1 MSWAAPKDTSLPN
14 IVIHGVDAAADAG
27 DSTKGYHSTLN
38 ILGIYPLYEPN
49 FEPVEC
55 INNNLIY
62 SKYFVERY
70 EIEFAPFKV
79 RLNSNWQD
87 YKDLDF
93 FLRYVMKK
101 DYLFMIILST
111 SNLNRAGYNVD
122 NTFWYD
128 KPSTRILIK
137 ENNISNNK
145 EQGTVEVSLTVQYP
159 GIV

>member
-62 SKYFVERY
+62 SKYFIEQY

-79 RLNSNWQD
+79 RLSSNWQD
-87 YKDLDF
+87 YKDLDY
-93 FLRYVMKK
+93 FLKYVIKK
-101 DYLFMIILST
+101 DYLFLVILST
-111 SNLNRAGYNVD
+111 SNLNRAGCNED

-128 KPSTRILIK
+128 KSITRILIK
-137 ENNISNNK
+137 EMNINNNK

>member
-1 MSWAAPKDTSLPN
+1 MSWTAPKDTSLPN

-38 ILGIYPLYEPN
+38 VFGIYPMYEPN

-87 YKDLDF
+87 YKDLDY
-93 FLRYVMKK
+93 FLKYVVKK
-101 DYLFMIILST
+101 DYLFSNKIIDISKSDQLDS
-111 SNLNRAGYNVD
+111 
-122 NTFWYD
+122 
-128 KPSTRILIK
+128 K
-137 ENNISNNK
+137 EQYLFISNFYNHK
-145 EQGTVEVSLTVQYP
+145 MQK
-159 GIV
+159 I